1 MHEIKI
7 IRIKTNCVF
16 SFWIIFDLAMEVK
29 FEKDIYINAV
39 SCDIFPY
46 IHLCDFRYFRLNRS
60 FSLVCHRYN
69 NRLYNQGNP
78 PFTGR
83 TKIDKTI
90 SINKMIYEEQRLMN
104 KMKESDIEKNI
115 RITVASMSF
124 EGLHLTD
131 EEIEVLILI
140 PKKNIDK
147 EEKV

>member
-1 MHEIKI
+1 
-7 IRIKTNCVF
+7 
-16 SFWIIFDLAMEVK
+16 
-29 FEKDIYINAV
+29 
-39 SCDIFPY
+39 
-46 IHLCDFRYFRLNRS
+46 
-60 FSLVCHRYN
+60 
-69 NRLYNQGNP
+69 
-78 PFTGR
+78 
-83 TKIDKTI
+83 
-90 SINKMIYEEQRLMN
+90 MN